1 LEKASKTYIGDD
13 LHSFCSPLTKRPWD
27 SHRVVPESLVNIA
40 HLPKLNKSS
49 GFAHD
54 CRVGWDR
61 GITIID
67 RAPFRRYIHRGKN
80 MVATASGDPGRL
92 ATYIPAC
99 HDVRQFWQAAGDGA
113 VTKDESTGQ

>member
-67 RAPFRRYIHRGKN
+67 QPPFRRYIHRGRTWSLLPAVIQAGPRLTTPHATTFVNFGKRP
-80 MVATASGDPGRL
+80 ATAR
-92 ATYIPAC
+92 
-99 HDVRQFWQAAGDGA
+99 
-113 VTKDESTGQ
+113 

>member
-27 SHRVVPESLVNIA
+27 SHRIVPEPLVNIS

-67 RAPFRRYIHRGKN
+67 QAPFRRYIHRGKN

-92 ATYIPAC
+92 ATYNPAC
-99 HDVRQFWQAAGDGA
+99 HDVRQFWQAVGDGA